1 MGSEITI
8 QGGDGGFM
16 GYLATPATP
25 GGAGIVVIQEIFG
38 VNKVMRDIADGLA
51 ADGYVALC
59 PDLFWRQDPGIQLTD
74 QSEVEW
80 ARAFELFQGFDVPKG
95 VNDIDA
101 TIAHLRGMSDGSA
114 KVGAVGYCLGG
125 LLAYLVAART
135 SVDCAVGYYGVGI
148 EGMLDEAGAIKG
160 QLMLHIA
167 EEDQFVPP
175 DAQVQVLEGLA
186 NNSHIAIHSYPGA
199 DHAFA
204 RIGGE
209 HHDQEAADLANG
221 RSRDFFRANLG

>member
-8 QGGDGGFM
+8 HGGDGEFM
-16 GYLATPATP
+16 GYLATPAT
-25 GGAGIVVIQEIFG
+25 GSGAGIVVIQEIFG

-51 ADGYVALC
+51 ADGHVALC
-59 PDLFWRQDPGIQLTD
+59 PDLFWRQEPGIQLTD
-74 QSEVEW
+74 QSKAEW

-95 VNDIDA
+95 VTDIDA
-101 TIAHLRGMSDGSA
+101 TIAHLRAVPGSG

-125 LLAYLVAART
+125 LLAYLTAART

-148 EGMLDEAGAIKG
+148 EEKLDEAGAIKG

-167 EEDQFVPP
+167 EADQFVPP
-175 DAQVQVLEGLA
+175 EAQAKVRQGLA
-186 NNSHIAIHSYPGA
+186 SNSHVTVHSYPGA

-209 HHDQEAADLANG
+209 HHDQAAADLANG